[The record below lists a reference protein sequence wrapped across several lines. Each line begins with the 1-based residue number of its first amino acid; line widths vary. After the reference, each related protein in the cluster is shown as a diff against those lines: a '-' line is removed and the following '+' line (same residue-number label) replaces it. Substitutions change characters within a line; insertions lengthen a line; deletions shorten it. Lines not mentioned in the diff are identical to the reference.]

1 MKENELWYGYLEAG
15 PKSTAVLL
23 DRQLETGNPSTMYLF
38 NLSKCEILEYSR
50 EVAEPKLRAL
60 ASGEGVLVERLTAA
74 YGRAR
79 AEFQPRGTW
88 AASVPER
95 RRRPSRESVPL
106 VLVEEDAELNEREE
120 SEDDLGNDVEGYED
134 T

>member
-1 MKENELWYGYLEAG
+1 MVE
-15 PKSTAVLL
+15 
-23 DRQLETGNPSTMYLF
+23 
-38 NLSKCEILEYSR
+38 EYSR

-60 ASGEGVLVERLTAA
+60 TSAEMELVERLTAA
-74 YGRAR
+74 YGMAR
-79 AEFQPRGTW
+79 AEFRPRGTR

-106 VLVEEDAELNEREE
+106 VLAEECAELDEREE

-134 T
+134 A